1 MCCRQMHC
9 MGCGGPELI
18 RLPQHQPEAAIFRIS
33 KGQKREITVFTP
45 LLWKVTLKV

>member
-1 MCCRQMHC
+1 

-33 KGQKREITVFTP
+33 KGQKREINKFAPQFFKSNFKSIVMIIN
-45 LLWKVTLKV
+45 